1 MRLTTSM
8 KQGLYAQIAECSASI
23 DTMPKGASVSEEQ
36 AMLNKQK
43 VELERLLSTK
53 QMAKAMAEMKRYKK
67 APPAVVGVCCAAAL
81 LVRASR
87 IHGAGVQ
94 VSLLTR
100 GSRWTP
106 TSWARLHRRGT
117 RGVTAPRHWTSFD
130 LPRPGC
136 TLECPIQCASVPG
149 RVVWK
154 RVSNVV

>member
-1 MRLTTSM
+1 MVRLTTSM

-67 APPAVVGVCCAAAL
+67 APPAVVGVCCAVAL

-87 IHGAGVQ
+87 NTRRWGAGVAIDQ
-94 VSLLTR
+94 RKQMDTHVL
-100 GSRWTP
+100 G
-106 TSWARLHRRGT
+106 
-117 RGVTAPRHWTSFD
+117 APS
-130 LPRPGC
+130 P
-136 TLECPIQCASVPG
+136 
-149 RVVWK
+149 
-154 RVSNVV
+154 